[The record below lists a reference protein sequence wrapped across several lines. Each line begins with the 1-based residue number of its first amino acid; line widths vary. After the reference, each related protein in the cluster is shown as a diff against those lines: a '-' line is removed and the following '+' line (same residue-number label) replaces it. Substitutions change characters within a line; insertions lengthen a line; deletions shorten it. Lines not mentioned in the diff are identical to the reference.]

1 MVLKDLLEKNRSFR
15 RFYQDVKIPR
25 KELEEI
31 VGLVR
36 WCPSGRNAQPLRYA
50 IIDTEE
56 ECARIFPFLA
66 WAGYLTDW
74 VGPEEG
80 ERPAAYLVQLL
91 DTRVV
96 ESCLCDDGIQV
107 QTIMLG
113 VAEKG
118 YGGCII
124 KAFKNEMLREVLA
137 LPEYM
142 KILYVLALG
151 KPKEQVMI
159 EEMQGEDYKYWRDA
173 DGIHHV
179 PKRKEKELIFRTGEK

>member
-1 MVLKDLLEKNRSFR
+1 MVLKYLLEKNRSFR

-74 VGPEEG
+74 AGPEEG

>member
-159 EEMQGEDYKYWRDA
+159 EEMQGEDYKYWRGA

-179 PKRKEKELIFRTGEK
+179 PKRKEKELMFRAGEK

>member
-74 VGPEEG
+74 AVPEEG

>member
-179 PKRKEKELIFRTGEK
+179 PKRKEKELMFRAGEK

>member
-74 VGPEEG
+74 AGPEEG

-96 ESCLCDDGIQV
+96 ESCLCDDGIQ
-107 QTIMLG
+107 IG
-113 VAEKG
+113 RA
-118 YGGCII
+118 
-124 KAFKNEMLREVLA
+124 
-137 LPEYM
+137 
-142 KILYVLALG
+142 
-151 KPKEQVMI
+151 
-159 EEMQGEDYKYWRDA
+159 
-173 DGIHHV
+173 HV
-179 PKRKEKELIFRTGEK
+179 

>member
-74 VGPEEG
+74 AGPEEG

-124 KAFKNEMLREVLA
+124 KAL
-137 LPEYM
+137 
-142 KILYVLALG
+142 
-151 KPKEQVMI
+151 
-159 EEMQGEDYKYWRDA
+159 D
-173 DGIHHV
+173 
-179 PKRKEKELIFRTGEK
+179 RKSVV

>member
-1 MVLKDLLEKNRSFR
+1 MLEKNRSFR

-74 VGPEEG
+74 AGPEEG